1 MNDELLKELKDIS
14 ILCVEDKN
22 GIREMVVS
30 TLKYYFNEVYE
41 ACDGNEG
48 YELYEYYKPKIVLT
62 DIQMKDCNGLE
73 LVKKIR
79 EKDNDTMIIM
89 LTAHSNEEYLMELIN
104 LNINHFI
111 LKPLN
116 LKKLNV
122 ALEKYLQKAIKPIL
136 LFEDLILDSQKRELI
151 YKNEV
156 IIPLRKREKDFLH
169 LLYNKHGSILKYE
182 EIEFE
187 LWNDKEMTSH
197 ALKSFIKELRNKMP
211 VNVIKNVPQ
220 EGYNLQKI
228 KEKEE

>member
-197 ALKSFIKELRNKMP
+197 ALKSFIKELRNKIP
-211 VNVIKNVPQ
+211 INIIKNVPQ
-220 EGYNLQKI
+220 EGYTLTK
-228 KEKEE
+228 